1 MSDALLASAMPQ
13 IHHRDPG
20 VIGTLGAQDESQR
33 PYYGLIVDA
42 IHVHPNAIRLA
53 YDCHPDG
60 AVLVTD
66 GELER
71 RRPELGAKLT
81 SFPPS

>member
-1 MSDALLASAMPQ
+1 MPQ
-13 IHHRDPG
+13 MHHRDPG

-33 PYYGLIVDA
+33 PYYGLIADA

-53 YDCHPDG
+53 YDCHPNG

-66 GELER
+66 GEFGFGLGETR
-71 RRPELGAKLT
+71 R
-81 SFPPS
+81 